1 MPVLKYYYDLLSQ
14 PSRAIYIFLKLAN
27 IPFQSCPVALRTGEH
42 QTEDFKSSM
51 NRFQKVPFI
60 HHGDFKLAE
69 SVAIVRYLAREY
81 RDLVPDKWYPA
92 ESKAQARVDEYLA
105 WQHANTRIPCAT
117 YFFYK
122 YIIPAMTKSPPD
134 ETELGKLE
142 SNLVTCLDQL
152 EDLWLSPASKYI
164 AGDSISVAD
173 IFAACELEQT
183 RLASY
188 DVTKN
193 RPILKA
199 WLERVREE
207 CNPAYSEA
215 HAVLNKLVA
224 KKSQSKL

>member
-1 MPVLKYYYDLLSQ
+1 
-14 PSRAIYIFLKLAN
+14 
-27 IPFQSCPVALRTGEH
+27 
-42 QTEDFKSSM
+42 
-51 NRFQKVPFI
+51 
-60 HHGDFKLAE
+60 
-69 SVAIVRYLAREY
+69 
-81 RDLVPDKWYPA
+81 
-92 ESKAQARVDEYLA
+92 
-105 WQHANTRIPCAT
+105 
-117 YFFYK
+117 
-122 YIIPAMTKSPPD
+122 MTKSPPD

-142 SNLVTCLDQL
+142 SNLVFLNSPGWLLGILFEDFQVTCLDQL